1 VIGNEKIQVQKNQDI
16 ISHIIGEADHQAGE
30 SLAHREGSG
39 RGDEQKAVLRDITD
53 KLGKR
58 MADQGPEQESHHEP
72 AARGPDVSADD
83 ESFKKVA

>member
-1 VIGNEKIQVQKNQDI
+1 
-16 ISHIIGEADHQAGE
+16 
-30 SLAHREGSG
+30 
-39 RGDEQKAVLRDITD
+39 VLRDITD